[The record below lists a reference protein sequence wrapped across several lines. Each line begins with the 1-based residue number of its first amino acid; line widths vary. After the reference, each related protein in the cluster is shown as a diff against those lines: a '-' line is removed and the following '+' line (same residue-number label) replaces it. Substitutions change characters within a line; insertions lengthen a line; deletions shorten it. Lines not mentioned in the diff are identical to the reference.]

1 MSAEFWIPLVIG
13 IVSIIWNYFQSRR
26 LLKVEMEAKSKNL
39 VHKFQFEKEF
49 KIYKEIW
56 PKLVELKSAAEK
68 IEKTTTDKETE
79 IHSEL
84 KSLEINYHLVRDY
97 FERNKPFYSERV
109 YNKIK
114 VLPVVLSSDSFWAVN
129 SANQAKN
136 EVLER
141 RSIHLKKIVGYIDDV
156 ADLIRGRINF
166 QKKN

>member
-1 MSAEFWIPLVIG
+1 
-13 IVSIIWNYFQSRR
+13 
-26 LLKVEMEAKSKNL
+26 MEAKSKNL

-68 IEKTTTDKETE
+68 IDEITTTNNEID

-109 YNKIK
+109 YNKIQA
-114 VLPVVLSSDSFWAVN
+114 LLVVLSSDVFWASN
-129 SANQAKN
+129 PIYQTKN
-136 EVLER
+136 EILEK
-141 RSIHLKKIVGYIDDV
+141 RSIHLRKIVGYVDDV
-156 ADLIRGRINF
+156 ANLIRDRINF
-166 QKKN
+166 KENN